1 MRRSFRWTT
10 DAVAVLSAPVDPDE
24 FLSIAGHELK
34 TPLTP
39 LKAIAQLLRSRI
51 RRARGDPASLDLEAM
66 ERNLAS
72 LERQVDRMDRMVTD
86 LLEVSRI
93 ARGTFKLE
101 PIPLDLAE
109 VVRQVVQRASEA
121 AAEGERHEFDLD
133 APPSLPVTGDKAR
146 IEQLLAGLVGNAVK
160 FSPRGGRVIVRVAS
174 EGDRAVVQIR
184 DEGIGMTS
192 DEMARAGRERFWRS
206 DRAHGFG
213 GVGAGLFLGRMI
225 VEGHLGTLELESEG
239 EGKGTTARL
248 GLPL

>member
-1 MRRSFRWTT
+1 M
-10 DAVAVLSAPVDPDE
+10 AVLSAPVDPDE

-39 LKAIAQLLRSRI
+39 LKAVAQLVRARI
-51 RRARGDPASLDLEAM
+51 RRARGDPASLDLDAL

-86 LLEVSRI
+86 LLEISRV

-101 PIPLDLAE
+101 PTPFDLAG

-146 IEQLLAGLVGNAVK
+146 IEQLLGGLVGNAMK
-160 FSPRGGRVIVRVAS
+160 FSPHGGRVSVRVAV
-174 EGDRAVVQIR
+174 EEDRAVIEVR
-184 DEGIGMTS
+184 DEGIGMTG
-192 DEMARAGRERFWRS
+192 EERARAGRERFWRA
-206 DRAHGFG
+206 DRARGFG
-213 GVGAGLFLGRMI
+213 GVGAGLYLGRMI
-225 VEGHLGTLELESEG
+225 AEGHGGALELESEG
-239 EGKGTTARL
+239 EGKGTTARFSL
-248 GLPL
+248 RI

>member
-1 MRRSFRWTT
+1 M
-10 DAVAVLSAPVDPDE
+10 AVLSAPVDPDE

-101 PIPLDLAE
+101 PVPFDLAE
-109 VVRQVVQRASEA
+109 LVRQVMHRASEA
-121 AAEGERHEFDLD
+121 AAEGERHDLDLD
-133 APPSLPVTGDKAR
+133 APPACR
-146 IEQLLAGLVGNAVK
+146 
-160 FSPRGGRVIVRVAS
+160 
-174 EGDRAVVQIR
+174 
-184 DEGIGMTS
+184 
-192 DEMARAGRERFWRS
+192 
-206 DRAHGFG
+206 
-213 GVGAGLFLGRMI
+213 
-225 VEGHLGTLELESEG
+225 
-239 EGKGTTARL
+239 
-248 GLPL
+248 